1 MEALGISG
9 KEAKVC
15 PISPLRG
22 TATQDRTFITWRSVP
37 SATLG
42 PSTRLTEV
50 QMLRRLA
57 GIVLALGTIVGAQVS
72 IRASQDLQEP
82 ALTHAVL
89 AHLRANIVTE
99 ADHAHPR
106 DAVQALEGVR
116 HSIRKIANYVIDKT
130 TEIQFLRDGWSTYAP
145 QVLELGIVAL
155 RIEPKTVSDPHVQ
168 DVQREYV
175 LGTLPG
181 KVQSPVDFSDQIH
194 RILNRSRGGSFRIT
208 QAVDSFT
215 LTFRDNRLIQLAV
228 APKHRELWDELKKRA
243 P

>member
-1 MEALGISG
+1 
-9 KEAKVC
+9 
-15 PISPLRG
+15 
-22 TATQDRTFITWRSVP
+22 
-37 SATLG
+37 
-42 PSTRLTEV
+42 
-50 QMLRRLA
+50 MLRCLI
-57 GIVLALGTIVGAQVS
+57 GIVLALGTIIGAQVS
-72 IRASQDLQEP
+72 IRGSQDFREP

-89 AHLRANIVTE
+89 AQLRANLVTE

-106 DAVQALEGVR
+106 DAIEAIEGVR
-116 HSIRKIANYVIDKT
+116 QSIRKIANYVINKT
-130 TEIQFLRDGWSTYAP
+130 TEIQFLRDGWSTYQA

-175 LGTLPG
+175 VGTLPG
-181 KVQSPVDFSDQIH
+181 KVQSPVDFSDQIQ
-194 RILNRSRGGSFRIT
+194 RMLNRSRGGSFRIT

-228 APKHRELWDELKKRA
+228 APEHRALWDELKKRD